1 MLSTSGTARR
11 LFLSFALLVSTFA
24 AGSLVTLAQVRSVR
38 IGLAEMQGH
47 VEGVRLALE
56 LASAVRDQYAHQAHT
71 IILGNDSHLRFY
83 EAAEKRVQELTA
95 RVRAQVVSAEE
106 REWVEDIERASGQ
119 LDLLFRGRIVPAVL
133 KHDQTDV
140 QEEHG
145 RAQLLVSLIQDR
157 TDRLV
162 QRYEASIQAYEA
174 QVSSLQAGAFRW
186 AVFFV
191 AVAPLL
197 AVAVGVHVFRSVAGP
212 VARLQQGAARLAGG
226 DLRTRIEV
234 RSQDE
239 FGALARQF
247 NAMTEALEQHQERLV
262 QHEKL
267 AGIGRLAAG
276 VAHEINNPL
285 AVILGYARLLRKTA
299 HGSVADDLRVIE
311 DETLRAKAIVDG
323 LLDLSRPI
331 DVHRE
336 PVDLR
341 ALCDEVMARLG
352 GTRLLEGVRA
362 DMSGV
367 GHAAG
372 DAQKLR
378 QVVLNLVKNAAE
390 AAGKGGRIEITVGEA
405 DGFAQVSVSDSGPGL
420 PDEVRAR
427 LFEPFFS
434 RKEGGTGLGLA
445 VSKGIVEAHGGTLEA
460 ESPPQGG
467 ARFSLRL
474 PLNTGGA

>member
-1 MLSTSGTARR
+1 
-11 LFLSFALLVSTFA
+11 
-24 AGSLVTLAQVRSVR
+24 
-38 IGLAEMQGH
+38 
-47 VEGVRLALE
+47 
-56 LASAVRDQYAHQAHT
+56 
-71 IILGNDSHLRFY
+71 
-83 EAAEKRVQELTA
+83 
-95 RVRAQVVSAEE
+95 
-106 REWVEDIERASGQ
+106 
-119 LDLLFRGRIVPAVL
+119 
-133 KHDQTDV
+133 
-140 QEEHG
+140 
-145 RAQLLVSLIQDR
+145 
-157 TDRLV
+157 
-162 QRYEASIQAYEA
+162 
-174 QVSSLQAGAFRW
+174 
-186 AVFFV
+186 
-191 AVAPLL
+191 
-197 AVAVGVHVFRSVAGP
+197 
-212 VARLQQGAARLAGG
+212 
-226 DLRTRIEV
+226 
-234 RSQDE
+234 
-239 FGALARQF
+239 
-247 NAMTEALEQHQERLV
+247 
-262 QHEKL
+262 
-267 AGIGRLAAG
+267 
-276 VAHEINNPL
+276 
-285 AVILGYARLLRKTA
+285 
-299 HGSVADDLRVIE
+299 
-311 DETLRAKAIVDG
+311 VDG
-323 LLDLSRPI
+323 LLDLSRPVE
-331 DVHRE
+331 VHRE